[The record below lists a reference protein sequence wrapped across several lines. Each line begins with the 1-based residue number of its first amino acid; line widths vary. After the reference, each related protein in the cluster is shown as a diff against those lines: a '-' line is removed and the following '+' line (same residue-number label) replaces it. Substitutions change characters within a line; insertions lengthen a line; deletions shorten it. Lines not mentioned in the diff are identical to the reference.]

1 MRASAIPFL
10 PMLWIGLA
18 GCDVTTEITK
28 APFELTSVVVRP
40 TTEFTSSTTPGAAAL
55 TGEAKAR
62 QELET
67 FVAYAYDDVHAD
79 IARGEGEYLVSLA
92 TLAGVPS
99 TSYELFQA
107 EMQRRYWAMYGSSVS
122 MRDTWERVVN
132 TAWAA
137 GHGRAR

>member
-1 MRASAIPFL
+1 MKRQKAGRLEETRASHESERDTIPSYAMDRPCRL
-10 PMLWIGLA
+10 R
-18 GCDVTTEITK
+18 CDHGDHEG
-28 APFELTSVVVRP
+28 AVR
-40 TTEFTSSTTPGAAAL
+40 AQ
-55 TGEAKAR
+55 AR

-79 IARGEGEYLVSLA
+79 IARGEGQYLVSLA
-92 TLAGVPS
+92 TLAGVPA

-107 EMQRRYWAMYGSSVS
+107 EMQRRYWAMYGSRVS